1 MTSHQVAPHPGVYI
15 IGGPRMDTGPPDV
28 SRQVSDQPDVDVEG
42 EDDDDKETGCCLWL
56 PSSNILPSSLTATPV
71 YDEYSNKALAMNIV
85 STALI
90 LFDYGSDISVAF
102 WLRKE
107 KDSDFFM
114 ACTILLIVLPLI
126 VVNLFS
132 LVWYSQDHLVHPSG
146 FVPRRSHLTTWPRRL
161 LLLAHLIGLGPV
173 VRQLQIIALG
183 RREQKSEWRKKGRH
197 AGPYCLTLDPNTPLA
212 NKEYMELYMA
222 RKYYERDAAY
232 LALIDSFIQ
241 DAPQLILQLYI
252 LLARHPN
259 DLLYWE
265 TALSQLGSVLLSL
278 VSLSGALVS
287 YQQASRWADAARP
300 QYTPIAVAAQWLW
313 RLLILSG
320 RMFVF
325 CIFLTVHLQEFFL
338 FVGLHYLLMLVWLLL
353 MRTNFCGSIDG
364 VRRPV
369 EEVVYNLVIAAVLL
383 FDIVNI
389 KEGATRLKNTFF
401 YILFGLEQ
409 AGLAAAWYLATNRES
424 ADIDGPHLRPWSHD
438 PHWQTAVLALVPA
451 TYVGGLLF
459 LCIYYKVLHPG
470 GRMPNPGHS
479 ASIL

>member
-1 MTSHQVAPHPGVYI
+1 MQTGGVYI
-15 IGGPRMDTGPPDV
+15 IGGPPPDV
-28 SRQVSDQPDVDVEG
+28 TRQMSDQPDLEEKVE
-42 EDDDDKETGCCLWL
+42 DKATGCCLWL
-56 PSSNILPSSLTATPV
+56 PSTSVLPSSLTTTPI
-71 YDEYSNKALAMNIV
+71 YDEYGNKALGMNIV

-114 ACTILLIVLPLI
+114 ACTILLIVVPLI

-146 FVPRRSHLTTWPRRL
+146 FVPRRSHLAKWPRRL
-161 LLLAHLIGLGPV
+161 LLLAHFIGLGPV

-183 RREQKSEWRKKGRH
+183 RREQKSEWRKQGRH
-197 AGPYCLTLDPNTPLA
+197 AGPYCLTLDPATPRA

-252 LLARHPN
+252 LLARHPK

-278 VSLSGALVS
+278 ISLSGALVS
-287 YQQASRWADAARP
+287 YQQASRWADSARP
-300 QYTPIAVAAQWLW
+300 QFTPIAVAAQWLW

-320 RMFVF
+320 R
-325 CIFLTVHLQEFFL
+325 FLPPPLHLHLQDVCL
-338 FVGLHYLLMLVWLLL
+338 LHLPH
-353 MRTNFCGSIDG
+353 GSP
-364 VRRPV
+364 RR
-369 EEVVYNLVIAAVLL
+369 VLPL
-383 FDIVNI
+383 RRSALPLD
-389 KEGATRLKNTFF
+389 AH
-401 YILFGLEQ
+401 
-409 AGLAAAWYLATNRES
+409 LAAAHQNK
-424 ADIDGPHLRPWSHD
+424 
-438 PHWQTAVLALVPA
+438 
-451 TYVGGLLF
+451 LLW
-459 LCIYYKVLHPG
+459 L
-470 GRMPNPGHS
+470 N
-479 ASIL
+479 